1 MTVARRWPSCWPR
14 LGVIKSHSRPHVSN
28 DNPFSESQFK
38 TLKYRPEFPD
48 RFCVVRGCPA
58 FCRKFFPWYNDEHH
72 HSGLG
77 LLTPAMVHFG
87 RADEVLAVRQQAL
100 LAAYAAHPERFVH
113 QIPKPKAPATEVWI
127 NPPST
132 LSMNREEE
140 PVMTRTAELTLH

>member
-1 MTVARRWPSCWPR
+1 MT
-14 LGVIKSHSRPHVSN
+14 
-28 DNPFSESQFK
+28 SESQCK
-38 TLKYRPEFPD
+38 TLKYRSEFPD
-48 RFCVVRGCPA
+48 RFSSFEEAHA
-58 FCRKFFPWYNDEHH
+58 FCGTFFPWYNDEHY

-87 RADEVLAVRQQAL
+87 RAVEVLAVRQQAL